1 MEKESTNNLSLG
13 AVFSGKNRAEDI
25 AVNVKCQH
33 SALIIEILLDKKK
46 LYFKFLYKRHMKM
59 PV

>member
-25 AVNVKCQH
+25 AINVKCQH
-33 SALIIEILLDKKK
+33 SALIIEILLDKKNYTLNSYIK
-46 LYFKFLYKRHMKM
+46 GI
-59 PV
+59 

>member
-25 AVNVKCQH
+25 AINVKCQQ
-33 SALIIEILLDKKK
+33 SALIIEILLDKKNYTV
-46 LYFKFLYKRHMKM
+46 L
-59 PV
+59 